1 LEVKE
6 DVNELKQLI
15 ENHLVYT
22 ESDVAKRILKNWNKE
37 LKTFKKVMPTD
48 YKRVLLE
55 QDRKEKK
62 AG

>member
-1 LEVKE
+1 ME
-6 DVNELKQLI
+6 DINELKQLI
-15 ENHLVYT
+15 EKHVTFT
-22 ESDVAKRILKNWNKE
+22 ESDVAKRILNNWNKE

>member
-1 LEVKE
+1 MNLNPYIYSQK
-6 DVNELKQLI
+6 LMQK
-15 ENHLVYT
+15 
-22 ESDVAKRILKNWNKE
+22 AE